1 MNFFF
6 KSDDAHTS
14 AVDDT
19 LQYFN
24 AALGSMDPDDDVGI
38 GVANS
43 GVRPKG
49 PLRGGRKK
57 KHKKTS
63 RWNYEMMVIGRKFI
77 NSFWILSGRINVQ
90 LVNQF
95 YNMDKVTPNFAKS
108 KSDNRR
114 YVLMFDC

>member
-1 MNFFF
+1 MDVTFSFNYRVAIKLLKDSKLYRTFFLTDYPKMNFFF

-63 RWNYEMMVIGRKFI
+63 R
-77 NSFWILSGRINVQ
+77 
-90 LVNQF
+90 
-95 YNMDKVTPNFAKS
+95 
-108 KSDNRR
+108 
-114 YVLMFDC
+114 